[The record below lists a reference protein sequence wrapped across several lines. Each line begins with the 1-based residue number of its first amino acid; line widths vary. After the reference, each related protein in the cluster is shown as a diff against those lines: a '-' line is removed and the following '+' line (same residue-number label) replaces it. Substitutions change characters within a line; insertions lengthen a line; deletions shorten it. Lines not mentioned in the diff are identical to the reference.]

1 MRKFINCLF
10 LFLLI
15 NSGLSAQVNRQ
26 LKKIDQQL
34 ANFEIAESK
43 KNLNLLAKKI
53 TKRHKKYGQFLFQ
66 QAKLYELEGAY
77 EKALK
82 TVTKASKYATK
93 KDQAAYYVFQGELAF
108 DLERF
113 NLADSLLNTA
123 LNLLKSNRNNHFLLK
138 TKIETYLGGL
148 YIEKEQYAK
157 ADAIYTKVKNELETK
172 KATQNEIYVE
182 VLYRIAESKLEQEK
196 FELADS
202 FLVAATL
209 FLTQLTESHP
219 EVKAN
224 ILVQNGRLFIKT
236 GKQKEAEKAFID
248 ASNIILASYGKNN
261 FLYIKILRNLA
272 LSYSQQG
279 KYAKAEEKLLE
290 VKNSPLLSN
299 RHSPT
304 FAFTMNSFGK
314 LYDNTGKYEKAIA
327 AYSSAKDILKAL
339 GRTSDYGICLNNL
352 AEIYSTVNQPQKS
365 TALFEEGKAFLE
377 EKNKTNSQIYAA
389 ILINLGLNYVD
400 ENQAEKAKAT
410 LEKAKALVLKIFG
423 QEHPYYASVIINL
436 AHLYEKTN
444 QLEKARDFYLETERL
459 DKLILGEKHPYF
471 MSTLSNTAN
480 IYALLEQPDT
490 ALTYYQR
497 LIEGQT
503 NLIYNYYSTFEE
515 ATRLSYL
522 KESMDYFEEFYSFVA
537 RQDTIDAKAY
547 IEMQNSSLA
556 TKSLALDFSVDN
568 KIQIDSLQNP
578 EGAVL
583 LKKWTDLRQQLSQAY
598 TLSEKEKAQAN
609 FNLVEMEEAAILL
622 EKQLVR
628 GNEAMSKQ
636 LHRQQLVIFED
647 MQAVLK
653 PSEVALDFIKFS
665 FYQPER
671 KTDSVFYG
679 VLLTSKNTE
688 TPRFIYLAEEKQ
700 LQKILRAKIRSNGSN
715 YVANPKIGSDLYQ
728 LLWQPL
734 VPYLE
739 GVKTVKISPTGLLHK
754 VSFAALPTTISGS
767 ATLMHQYRFDYY
779 GNMRDLVKQATTT
792 TVSNNSIAL
801 VGGANFDLDSLALQ
815 QLATTSTPALKAT
828 NDANLS
834 VDLAKTGTRSVAVD
848 STRSAVRFNYLPGT
862 AKEVSNIEQQ
872 FQQANW
878 QVQTFVKNQALE
890 DNIKLLSGPQAPSI
904 LHLATHGYFFA
915 PLKKQQKKTLTLKDR
930 IRTSS
935 NPLIRSGLVFT
946 GVNHTWKGGGRI
958 PNLDDGV
965 LTAYEISNL
974 DLFTTNLVI
983 LSACETG
990 LGDIY
995 DTEGVFGLQR
1005 AFKMAGV
1012 QQLITSLWKIPDQQ
1026 TQELMTTFYQ
1036 FYLQSNDAANALYQA
1051 QLAMSEKYRPFY
1063 WAGFILAK

>member
-1 MRKFINCLF
+1 MQKLINCLF
-10 LFLLI
+10 ILLFI
-15 NSGLSAQVNRQ
+15 NSVLSAQVKRQ
-26 LKKIDQQL
+26 LKKIDKQL
-34 ANFEIAESK
+34 VNFELIESK
-43 KNLNLLAKKI
+43 KQLELLEKKI
-53 TKRHKKYGQFLFQ
+53 TKNHKKYGQFLYQ
-66 QAKLYELEGAY
+66 KARLYELEGTY
-77 EKALK
+77 EKAFK
-82 TVTKASKYATK
+82 TIVEAINFTDKQNKTIYYIFLGKLASN
-93 KDQAAYYVFQGELAF
+93 
-108 DLERF
+108 LEEF
-113 NLADSLLNTA
+113 SLADSILTKSLL
-123 LNLLKSNRNNHFLLK
+123 LQEKHSNIDFISK
-138 TKIETYLGGL
+138 AKIECYLGKVN
-148 YIEKEQYAK
+148 IEKEQYIKGDSLYTLAK
-157 ADAIYTKVKNELETK
+157 NRLEQKEL
-172 KATQNEIYVE
+172 NNHLIYVE
-182 VLYRIAESKLEQEK
+182 ILYRLAESKLEQAQLEESEK
-196 FELADS
+196 LLKKAALNLNN
-202 FLVAATL
+202 LVS
-209 FLTQLTESHP
+209 QKHP
-219 EVKAN
+219 EQAHIWTQK
-224 ILVQNGRLFIKT
+224 GRLFQKM
-236 GKQKEAEKAFID
+236 GKLEKA
-248 ASNIILASYGKNN
+248 KNAFVN
-261 FLYIKILRNLA
+261 ALEIRRLIYDKNHFLYIKSLRNLA
-272 LSYSQQG
+272 QSYYKQG
-279 KYAKAEEKLLE
+279 EYAKTEELLLE
-290 VKNSPLLSN
+290 VKKSKISTKT
-299 RHSPT
+299 SSSS
-304 FAFTMNSFGK
+304 FAFTMITLGK
-314 LYDNTGKYEKAIA
+314 LYEETGKYKKAIQ
-327 AYSSAKDILKAL
+327 AYISAKDIFKAL
-339 GRTSDYGICLNNL
+339 ENISDYSICVNNL
-352 AEIYSTVNQPQKS
+352 AAIYSTVNQPKKS
-365 TALFEEGKAFLE
+365 TTLFEEGKTFLE

-400 ENQAEKAKAT
+400 ENQPEKAKPI

-423 QEHPYYASVIINL
+423 EEHPYYASVIINL

-444 QLEKARDFYLETERL
+444 QLEKAKEFYLETERL

-515 ATRLSYL
+515 DTRLSYL

-547 IEMQNSSLA
+547 VDMQNSSLA

-578 EGAVL
+578 AGAAL

-598 TLSEKEKAQAN
+598 TLSEQERKQAN
-609 FNLVEMEEAAILL
+609 YDLVKMEEQAILL

-628 GNEAMSKQ
+628 SNEAMSQQ
-636 LHRQQLVIFED
+636 LQRQQLVRFED
-647 MQAVLK
+647 MQAVLQ
-653 PSEVALDFIKFS
+653 PSEVALDFIKFN
-665 FYQPER
+665 FYQPQN

-679 VLLTSKNTE
+679 VLLTSKTTP

-700 LQKILRAKIRSNGSN
+700 LQRILRAKIRSNGSN

-734 VPYLE
+734 QPYLKDI
-739 GVKTVKISPTGLLHK
+739 KTIKLSPTGLLHK
-754 VSFAALPTTISGS
+754 VAFAALPTDASGS
-767 ATLMHQYRFDYY
+767 QTLMNQYRFDYY
-779 GNMRDLVKQATTT
+779 GNMRDLVKQANSTPTT
-792 TVSNNSIAL
+792 NQSIAL
-801 VGGANFDLDSLALQ
+801 VGGANFDLDSMALQ
-815 QLATTSTPALKAT
+815 ELAIAPKTSIITT
-828 NDANLS
+828 NDVNLTA
-834 VDLAKTGTRSVAVD
+834 DLAKTGTRGTEMD

-862 AKEVSNIEQQ
+862 ATEVKNIEQQ
-872 FQQANW
+872 FLKENW
-878 QVQTFVKNQALE
+878 QVKTFTNTLATE
-890 DNIKLLSGPQAPSI
+890 DNIKLLSGPQAPAI

-915 PLKKQQKKTLTLKDR
+915 PLKKQKKKTRTLKDR
-930 IRTSS
+930 IRTAS

-974 DLFTTNLVI
+974 NLFNTNLVI

-1012 QQLITSLWKIPDQQ
+1012 QQLITSLWKVPDQQ

-1036 FYLQSNDAANALYQA
+1036 FYLQSNDTANALYQA
-1051 QLAMSEKYRPFY
+1051 QLAMSEKYPPFY

>member
-1 MRKFINCLF
+1 MRNFFNGLLVF
-10 LFLLI
+10 LFLHGTV
-15 NSGLSAQVNRQ
+15 NAQINRQ

-34 ANFEIAESK
+34 ANYEITPCR
-43 KNLNLLAKKI
+43 KNIDKLANRIKP
-53 TKRHKKYGQFLFQ
+53 RHRKYHQFLYQ
-66 QAKLYELEGAY
+66 QAQLLQLEGSY
-77 EKALK
+77 KKAIN
-82 TVTKASKYATK
+82 TTRKAMPFTPPKEQVS
-93 KDQAAYYVFQGELAF
+93 
-108 DLERF
+108 
-113 NLADSLLNTA
+113 
-123 LNLLKSNRNNHFLLK
+123 
-138 TKIETYLGGL
+138 L
-148 YIEKEQYAK
+148 YILQGKLAIDLKLFEK
-157 ADAIYTKVKNELETK
+157 
-172 KATQNEIYVE
+172 
-182 VLYRIAESKLEQEK
+182 
-196 FELADS
+196 ADS
-202 FLVAATL
+202 FLRQGLDLHHSFSSTNILEKATL
-209 FLTQLTESHP
+209 FTHLGELMVGLEHFSTADSLYLMARKNLEKEKLQKSIFYNTTLCLMAESKIEQEEFDTAQTLLTQATRQINQLLPKNHP
-219 EVKAN
+219 AQAF
-224 ILVQNGRLFIKT
+224 IWVQKGRLASKIGNF
-236 GKQKEAEKAFID
+236 EKAENAFEN
-248 ASNIILASYGKNN
+248 ALLFRSNVYNKQHL
-261 FLYIKILRNLA
+261 LYNRTLRNLA
-272 LSYSQQG
+272 LALYKQG
-279 KYAKAEEKLLE
+279 KYAKAEDFLLQ
-290 VKNSPLLSN
+290 VKESNELSENSSTEAAYTNTYLGALYQK
-299 RHSPT
+299 T
-304 FAFTMNSFGK
+304 GK
-314 LYDNTGKYEKAIA
+314 LEQAIE
-327 AYSSAKDILKAL
+327 AYQSAKNIFKTLADT
-339 GRTSDYGICLNNL
+339 GEYSNCVNNL
-352 AEIYSTVNQPQKS
+352 AVIYQQINQPKKS
-365 TALFEEGKAFLE
+365 TGLFEESKLFLE
-377 EKNKTNSQIYAA
+377 EKNKENSQIYAA

-400 ENQAEKAKAT
+400 ENQPEKAKPI

-515 ATRLSYL
+515 DTRLSYL

-547 IEMQNSSLA
+547 VDMQNSSLA

-578 EGAVL
+578 EGVAL

-609 FNLVEMEEAAILL
+609 FNLAEMEEAAILL

-636 LHRQQLVIFED
+636 LHRQQLVAFED

-653 PSEVALDFIKFS
+653 PSEVALDFIKFN
-665 FYQPER
+665 FYQPEH

-679 VLLTSKNTE
+679 VLLTNKAAE
-688 TPRFIYLAEEKQ
+688 TPHFIYLAEEKQ

-715 YVANPKIGSDLYQ
+715 YVANPKIGYDLYQ

-734 VPYLE
+734 VPYLT
-739 GVKTVKISPTGLLHK
+739 GIKTIKISPTGLLHK
-754 VSFAALPTTISGS
+754 VSFAALPTAINGS
-767 ATLMHQYRFDYY
+767 ATLMNQYRFDYY
-779 GNMRDLVKQATTT
+779 GNMRDLVKQATTNNT
-792 TVSNNSIAL
+792 SNNSIAL
-801 VGGANFDLDSLALQ
+801 VGGANFDLDSLSLQ
-815 QLATTSTPALKAT
+815 QLSASSTTSLRTT
-828 NDANLS
+828 NDVNLS
-834 VDLAKTGTRSVAVD
+834 VDLTKTDTRNQGVD

-862 AKEVSNIEQQ
+862 AKEVRNIEQQ

-878 QVQTFVKNQALE
+878 QVQTFVNNQALE
-890 DNIKLLSGPQAPSI
+890 DNIKLLSGSQAPSI

-915 PLKKQQKKTLTLKDR
+915 PLKRQQKKTLTLKDR

-974 DLFTTNLVI
+974 HLFTTNLVI

-1036 FYLQSNDAANALYQA
+1036 FYLQSNNAADALYQA
-1051 QLAMSEKYRPFY
+1051 QLTMSEKYRPFY